1 MGATSLTKI
10 SILCFYRRMSSG
22 SISSGFIYGVW
33 GLIISVIIY
42 YVVFTFIILFTCTP
56 VEGFWHLYD
65 IAWRTQN
72 ELHCRDEGIVIVTIV
87 VISTLQDFIICAL
100 PVILVWNLQI
110 PKRQKL
116 ALMAL
121 FGMGVL

>member
-22 SISSGFIYGVW
+22 SISSAFIYGVW

-42 YVVFTFIILFTCTP
+42 YVVFTFVILFTCTP

-72 ELHCRDEGIVIVTIV
+72 ELHCRDEGIIIVTIV

-100 PVILVWNLQI
+100 PVVLVWNLQI